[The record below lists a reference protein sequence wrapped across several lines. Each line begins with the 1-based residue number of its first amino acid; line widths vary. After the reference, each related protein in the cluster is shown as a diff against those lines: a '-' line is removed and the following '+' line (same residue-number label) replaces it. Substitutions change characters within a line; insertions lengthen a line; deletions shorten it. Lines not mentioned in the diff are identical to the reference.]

1 MNPYYYALLYDCLKQ
16 FVDFYNRL
24 EPDEP
29 EARREQLIC
38 EGHAIDLDD
47 WVFLFFPNLDFH
59 IGRDLPARQYPF
71 ARRNRAIEE
80 GIEERMNRGG
90 TRKQALRALQLE
102 YEMED
107 ASLDILMGTPI
118 SRRHLE
124 LPYTEIENP
133 IYEFLT
139 EKQEGS
145 WEALEGESIMD
156 QTYSLGSNLKVW
168 VWKKKTTRGSW

>member
-1 MNPYYYALLYDCLKQ
+1 
-16 FVDFYNRL
+16 
-24 EPDEP
+24 
-29 EARREQLIC
+29 
-38 EGHAIDLDD
+38 
-47 WVFLFFPNLDFH
+47 
-59 IGRDLPARQYPF
+59 
-71 ARRNRAIEE
+71 
-80 GIEERMNRGG
+80 MNRGG